1 MIRTTKFQPVE
12 TLEMHGI
19 SEAEFQLRVQPI
31 MKSVFQGK
39 HEWDVLFSPEIDSKR
54 IIFPLEIYTDLD
66 LLRLLLEAIV
76 EAATFVGDN
85 GCYLSEVNQ
94 YPREYNHAYIHL
106 SELIEGYVA
115 PRMSRKLFF
124 MQLDMEFSNY
134 FMLYS
139 EYGKW
144 GLFSSL
150 EYFSLLG
157 GSNEF
162 MKIIEHRIPDIESQT
177 YEFLKHFRGEP
188 RDERDL
194 SQGRQLIGGM
204 LNHIYGSS
212 KAERLLR
219 ETGWYTLNP

>member
-1 MIRTTKFQPVE
+1 
-12 TLEMHGI
+12 MHGI

-39 HEWDVLFSPEIDSKR
+39 DEWDVLFSPEIDSRR
-54 IIFPLEIYTDLD
+54 IIFPPERYTNFEFFK
-66 LLRLLLEAIV
+66 LLLEPLV
-76 EAATFVGDN
+76 EAATSIGDSA
-85 GCYLSEVNQ
+85 CYLSEVHK
-94 YPREYNHAYIHL
+94 YSREYNHAYIHL
-106 SELIEGYVA
+106 SELIESYTA
-115 PRMSRKLFF
+115 PSMSEKLIF
-124 MQLDMEFSNY
+124 MQLDMEFSDY

-144 GLFSSL
+144 GLFSSF
-150 EYFSLLG
+150 EHFSLLG
-157 GSNEF
+157 GSYEF

-219 ETGWYTLNP
+219 ETGWYTLNPGV